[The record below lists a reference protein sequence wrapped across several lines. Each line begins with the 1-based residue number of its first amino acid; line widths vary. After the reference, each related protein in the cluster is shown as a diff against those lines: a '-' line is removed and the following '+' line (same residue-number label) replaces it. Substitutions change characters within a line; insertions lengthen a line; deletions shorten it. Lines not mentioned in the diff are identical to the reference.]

1 MKIADM
7 HCDTISEIWE
17 SRKQSVS
24 QNGGSPQQLSRNDL
38 HIDIRKMKKAG
49 YLLQNFALYVDL
61 KKGLDPFEYV
71 LGLIDVFR
79 EEMGKNKNDIGVIK
93 TYDEI
98 LANER
103 QGKMSA
109 LMTIEEGG
117 CCKGEIGN
125 LERLYQL
132 GARMMTLTWNYP
144 NELASPNLFIKSAE
158 KGSTLKNDEGF
169 SLFDSSKG
177 LTEKGFFFIQRM
189 EELGMIIDVSHLS
202 DAGFWDIVQHTK
214 KPFVASHSNARALC
228 GHCRNL
234 TDDMIRAVA
243 GRGGV
248 IGLNFYGCFLNETN
262 DSHSRVA
269 RMAAHARHMLNV
281 GGSGCLGLGSDFD
294 GISGELEIQDCS
306 QMQKLV
312 DGLERAHFTGTEI
325 ENILWRNVMRVYRE
339 ML

>member
-1 MKIADM
+1 M
-7 HCDTISEIWE
+7 
-17 SRKQSVS
+17 
-24 QNGGSPQQLSRNDL
+24 
-38 HIDIRKMKKAG
+38 
-49 YLLQNFALYVDL
+49 
-61 KKGLDPFEYV
+61 
-71 LGLIDVFR
+71 
-79 EEMGKNKNDIGVIK
+79 
-93 TYDEI
+93 
-98 LANER
+98 
-103 QGKMSA
+103 
-109 LMTIEEGG
+109 
-117 CCKGEIGN
+117 
-125 LERLYQL
+125 
-132 GARMMTLTWNYP
+132 
-144 NELASPNLFIKSAE
+144 
-158 KGSTLKNDEGF
+158 KNDEGF
-169 SLFDSSKG
+169 NLFDSSKG

-269 RMAAHARHMLNV
+269 RMAAHARHMLKV

-294 GISGELEIQDCS
+294 GISGEFEIQDCS

-312 DGLERAHFTGTEI
+312 EGLERAHFTGTEI